1 MKDYDELLVSLRQIT
16 RAIDLYSKKL
26 LKKSGLTI
34 SQLLVLETINRLSGP
49 TIGAVAKEIM
59 LSQATVS
66 NIADRLEKNGLVT
79 RKRIGADKR
88 VVNLILTP
96 LGNNKAQESP
106 ELLQAGFL
114 REYRKLE
121 EWERHMLISSMQRV
135 ATMMNAEDIDASPI
149 LTIGELA
156 SGIKG

>member
-26 LKKSGLTI
+26 LKKTGLTI
-34 SQLLVLETINRLSGP
+34 SQLLVLETINRLSSP

-66 NIADRLEKNGLVT
+66 NIADRLEKNDLVT
-79 RKRIGADKR
+79 RKRMGTDKR
-88 VVNLILTP
+88 AVNLILTP
-96 LGNNKAQESP
+96 LGNDKAQASP
-106 ELLQAGFL
+106 ELLQDGFL

-121 EWERHMLISSMQRV
+121 AWERHMLISSMQRI

-156 SGIKG
+156 TEQKD